1 MQFAGTRV
9 ILEKERVDGLLIVP
23 NGVIGT
29 VINRIL
35 KVAAEHRAPTGLPNA
50 SVVDRGGLL
59 SYGPDA
65 SDSLVG

>member
-29 VINRIL
+29 VIDRIPQGCG
-35 KVAAEHRAPTGLPNA
+35 RAPGAYRTSERFGGRTRGP
-50 SVVDRGGLL
+50 VVVWAGRI
-59 SYGPDA
+59 
-65 SDSLVG
+65 